1 MRVEEKRRTGVGIAD
16 DEAIVVDGDGGDAD
30 DDDGRVWWWIICGVV
45 AGWWWWMV
53 LVHGVGHALDSDER
67 KHGQLTE
74 RMWQRASWH
83 CSLPT
88 Q

>member
-1 MRVEEKRRTGVGIAD
+1 MRVEEKRRTGAGIAD
-16 DEAIVVDGDGGDAD
+16 DEAIVVDRDGGDAD
-30 DDDGRVWWWIICGVV
+30 DDDGRAWWIICGVV